1 VSLMEAI
8 CTRLLHQVGRG
19 AASRLADKSVSQSS
33 VEEMFE
39 LIDLS
44 DD

>member
-1 VSLMEAI
+1 MAEPTQMLILSIPISLPI
-8 CTRLLHQVGRG
+8 
-19 AASRLADKSVSQSS
+19 RLADKSVSQSS